1 LQPEDWIVSK
11 GLPNTPL
18 APEPIGTFGG
28 LCNRTACREPG
39 ARWWNSSTRKFYCV
53 MCASRIN
60 LECRRMNEPALCDYK
75 EAA

>member
-1 LQPEDWIVSK
+1 MSDLRRGTDTAQD
-11 GLPNTPL
+11 
-18 APEPIGTFGG
+18 IGAYGG

-60 LECRRMNEPALCDYK
+60 LECRRFDENPICEYR